1 MLRAM
6 GAKAKA
12 KRKTTSAAKKIAAK
26 KKPAAAKKKPAA
38 AKKKPAAAKPAKP
51 AAPPRRRG
59 LAKTIQLPPRDP
71 FVPQSVPVDVGD
83 DTAALDFD
91 EQPTPPPR
99 KPGAFARLGNLFARM
114 TGKKGTEPPPLETTE
129 EIVTGDIVAEADVVD
144 EPPPTPK
151 KRSKAV

>member
-1 MLRAM
+1 MLRGM

-12 KRKTTSAAKKIAAK
+12 KTKAKTTSAAKKSAKKPAAK
-26 KKPAAAKKKPAA
+26 KKAAT
-38 AKKKPAAAKPAKP
+38 AKKKPAAAKPAAKP

-83 DTAALDFD
+83 DAPALDFD
-91 EQPTPPPR
+91 DQPTPPPK
-99 KPGAFARLGNLFARM
+99 KPGAFARIGNLFARM

-129 EIVTGDIVAEADVVD
+129 EIVTGDIVAETEDV
-144 EPPPTPK
+144 PPPTPSK

>member
-12 KRKTTSAAKKIAAK
+12 KTKAKTTSAAKKSAKKPAAK

-38 AKKKPAAAKPAKP
+38 AKAAAKP

-71 FVPQSVPVDVGD
+71 FIPQSVPVDVGD
-83 DTAALDFD
+83 DAPALDFD
-91 EQPTPPPR
+91 DQPTPPPK

-129 EIVTGDIVAEADVVD
+129 EIVTGDIVAEETA
-144 EPPPTPK
+144 PLPPTPSK